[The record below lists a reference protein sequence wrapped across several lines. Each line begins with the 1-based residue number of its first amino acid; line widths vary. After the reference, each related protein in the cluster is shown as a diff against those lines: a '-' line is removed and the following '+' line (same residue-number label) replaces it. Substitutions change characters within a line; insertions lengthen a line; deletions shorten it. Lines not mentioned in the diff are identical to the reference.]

1 VLSHRG
7 GGGGGAS
14 QFAVGD
20 GGGGETVRLR
30 YRDYTDVLSHMF
42 GEPYL
47 VNLRSSLPGACM
59 QLELHDELH
68 MSY

>member
-30 YRDYTDVLSHMF
+30 YRDYTDVLSHTF

-47 VNLRSSLPGACM
+47 VNLRSSLP
-59 QLELHDELH
+59 
-68 MSY
+68 